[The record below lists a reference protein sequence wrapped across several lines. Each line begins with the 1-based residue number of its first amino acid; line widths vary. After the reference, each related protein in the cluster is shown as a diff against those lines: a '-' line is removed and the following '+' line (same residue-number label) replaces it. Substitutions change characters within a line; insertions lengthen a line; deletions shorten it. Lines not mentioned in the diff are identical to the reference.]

1 MFGSSATSM
10 SKFDSSAASTCSKYL
25 SPKKLINEVNDI
37 DKSLNVL
44 DVTDDILTKSDS
56 KYRLRMSQKCQNS
69 NSNDSDFNTQNHE
82 IIAISKDRP

>member
-1 MFGSSATSM
+1 MLKVFYNKKKETCNNSEVAKLMFGSSATSM

-56 KYRLRMSQKCQNS
+56 NI
-69 NSNDSDFNTQNHE
+69 D
-82 IIAISKDRP
+82 